1 MTSHV
6 RPPSVAGLK
15 ASDLRLWNALAS
27 FCGAPIAL
35 AGGASVTIEPS
46 TEPAAG
52 TALMA
57 IAGETGPRFIGQL
70 VAYPFREQFG
80 ADLEAADLDILP
92 DTLRE
97 ALATGIAGLF
107 SRLLLGHRF
116 GEMQVSTIG
125 ALPDLVTEAERE
137 ALAWWSVAVTGLGSE
152 PARIVVGCGRAELV
166 RLAERDMLAPRPNW
180 MALRRVLTV
189 DGYTTLGRLTLP
201 LASLRALTSASLIV
215 LPKAD
220 PADVMVRFARALYTL
235 ADADGGLRCMQIVP
249 IDDPAAR
256 DDGKGLGAVEMTKDL
271 DHAGAEGIAT
281 MLDVTLDLDLGRVTV
296 PIAELESWAPGAIV
310 PLERPVREPGIEVT
324 IRANGKAIGVGDL
337 VEIDD
342 RLAIRLTRLS
352 LGG

>member
-15 ASDLRLWNALAS
+15 ASDLRLWNALTS

-35 AGGASVTIEPS
+35 AGGASVTIEPT

-52 TALMA
+52 TALMTL
-57 IAGETGPRFIGQL
+57 AGENGPRFIAQL

-80 ADLEAADLDILP
+80 ADLDATDLDILP

-116 GEMQVSTIG
+116 GEMQVSAIG
-125 ALPDLVTEAERE
+125 ALPDLVTETERE
-137 ALAWWSVAVTGLGSE
+137 GLAWWSIAVTGLGSE
-152 PARIVVGCGRAELV
+152 PARIVVGCGRADLV

-180 MALRRVLTV
+180 PALRRVLTV

-201 LASLRALTSASLIV
+201 LSGLQTLKPASLIV
-215 LPKAD
+215 LPQGD
-220 PADVMVRFARALYTL
+220 RNNLMIRFERALYTL
-235 ADADGGLRCMQIVP
+235 VGGDGGLTCAQIAQ
-249 IDDPAAR
+249 IDRPAGR
-256 DDGKGLGAVEMTKDL
+256 EYGIGLGAPTMTTDT
-271 DHAGAEGIAT
+271 DNAGAAT
-281 MLDVTLDLDLGRVTV
+281 AAAMLDVTLDLDLGRVTV
-296 PIAELESWAPGAIV
+296 PIAELESWAPGTIV
-310 PLERPVREPGIEVT
+310 PLERPAVQPGIEVT
-324 IRANGKAIGVGDL
+324 IRANGRAIGVGDL